1 MLYHMKN
8 ILVPTDFSEN
18 AWNALKYAQQLFKQ
32 TKCNFYLLHVSDYIN
47 YPIQTAS
54 FDSYEEL
61 QTEEVTIPSKK
72 QLNDLLKL
80 VETSFTNKNHRFFGL
95 HEHGFFLESIKKNI
109 EEKKIELIVMGTKG
123 ASGMRKRII
132 GSNTGEVITKVQ
144 CNTLI
149 IPKGIQFSEPA
160 EVAFPTDYNI
170 FYSHKILDA
179 VTEMLRFGHSTLRVM
194 NVSKADRSL
203 TKSQERNREYLFD
216 YMNETFPK
224 NNSFH
229 TITNKSVNAAIQC
242 FIESR
247 DIDMIIMVAKNL
259 NFIQQILF
267 DSLVEKISFH
277 TTVPFFVIHE

>member
-1 MLYHMKN
+1 MKN

-18 AWNALKYAQQLFKQ
+18 AWNALQYAQQLFEQ

-47 YPIQTAS
+47 YPIHPVS
-54 FDSYEEL
+54 FESYEEL
-61 QTEEVTIPSKK
+61 QTEEVMIPSKK
-72 QLNDLLKL
+72 QLNELLRL
-80 VETSFTNKNHRFFGL
+80 VETNFTNKNHRFFGL
-95 HEHGFFLESIKKNI
+95 HEHGFFLESIKKHI

-123 ASGMRKRII
+123 ATGMRKRII

-149 IPKGIQFSEPA
+149 IPKGIQFSEPD

-179 VTEMLRFGHSTLRVM
+179 VTEMLKLGKGTLRVM
-194 NVSKADRSL
+194 NVLKADKSL
-203 TKSQERNREYLFD
+203 SKSQESNHDYLFD
-216 YMNETFPK
+216 YLNEAFPEK
-224 NNSFH
+224 NSFH

-242 FIESR
+242 FVESR

-259 NFIQQILF
+259 NFLQQILF